1 MEHLFK
7 AFLRVQRGFDTASAL
22 LETFN
27 AFENNPEALSS
38 EDRIRLLDLPPRS
51 VQDDNIAAVSSLTKA
66 ELIQKAIESP
76 KELTRE
82 EDYLIQERFWTY
94 MTDDEFNVHYE
105 ALGALSEMP
114 VDYCNEVE
122 ERLRRFQ
129 RLLYEEREDEASE
142 SVMKQLS
149 EDGKA
154 ATQAYEQSQREI
166 LDTVFE
172 KGKPWLRQLW
182 EEDQGKKPWG
192 LAVFENPRFTADRRR
207 DLYIAEQRETFNLS
221 RGAIYAIGKI
231 GDTWRLENPA
241 WPAEIVTGDESFAAI
256 VEGLRRKFKE
266 LRAQP
271 PGWQRLYPRYE
282 IDPIYGAPTE
292 EELKQG
298 HGLSDGILHNA
309 FLYLDQE
316 AAESVLFSWGRIDE
330 MWIWAIDPDYEPRD
344 HTTSGY
350 RGYLRVRLRQL
361 MDNFYVVRRWHAHE
375 LSMEDLWHAAQKDP
389 KNGSFISTK
398 DEEIFS
404 SQPGL
409 YTRTKQRDFPVPSS

>member
-1 MEHLFK
+1 MEHLFRPFK
-7 AFLRVQRGFDTASAL
+7 RVQRGLDSVAGL
-22 LETFN
+22 LETFY
-27 AFENNPEALSS
+27 AFENNPAAVSP
-38 EDRIRLLDLPPRS
+38 EDRIRLLDLPPRP
-51 VQDDNIAAVSSLTKA
+51 VQDENIAAVSTLSKA
-66 ELIQKAIESP
+66 ELIQKAIQSP
-76 KELTRE
+76 KELSAKE
-82 EDYLIQERFWTY
+82 ESLIQRRFWTGV
-94 MTDDEFNVHYE
+94 TDKEYDASID
-105 ALGALSEMP
+105 ALNALSELP
-114 VDYCNEVE
+114 NEVYIE
-122 ERLRRFQ
+122 ITERLRRFQ
-129 RLLYEEREDEASE
+129 QVLYEEREDEALE
-142 SVMKQLS
+142 SIKQQVS
-149 EDGKA
+149 RDAEA
-154 ATQAYEQSQREI
+154 VAQAEKQRELEI
-166 LDTVFE
+166 LDKVFE

-192 LAVFENPRFTADRRR
+192 FAVFENPRFTTDRRR

-221 RGAIYAIGKI
+221 RGAIHALGKI

-292 EELKQG
+292 EELNQG

-309 FLYLDQE
+309 FLYLDRE

-330 MWIWAIDPDYEPRD
+330 MWIWAVDPDYEPSD
-344 HTTSGY
+344 HTPSGY
-350 RGYLRVRLRQL
+350 QGYLRVRLRQL
-361 MDNFYVVRRWHAHE
+361 MDNFYVARRWHAHE

-389 KNGSFISTK
+389 KNGSFISTN

-404 SQPGL
+404 SEPGL
-409 YTRTKQRDFPVPSS
+409 YTRTKRRDFPVPSS